1 MSQQSNMFQL
11 QVLDLRVE
19 ILNKGIL
26 ILLCLGGFMGMVLS
40 PFERA
45 YMPLLMVYAAIL
57 ILCIL
62 CLYLC
67 WTGRQKAPL
76 WICTWGMLLLS
87 LALVQAGR
95 GFISP
100 LWASVACVLAILL
113 IAPWAGWVAVGV
125 VSLSLIGLA
134 QFGMLFLPLAAL
146 IEAIIMAVV
155 LVFVTNV
162 AWRVLIGT
170 LEWMSEGSELAFK
183 QARELQNKS
192 AELENALKSLGQTSF
207 ALARANEQL
216 EIMVKFAEDARRS
229 KQEFAA
235 NISHELRT
243 PLNLIIGFS
252 DVILN
257 APATYYA
264 ERLPPKL
271 LADIQTI
278 HRNAN
283 HLSSLVNDILD
294 LSQMDVN
301 YMTIVREPVQVE
313 EFIRAAMND
322 FQSLA
327 TRRGLALQMEIAP
340 GLPEVYADRTRIRQV
355 LLNLLNNAVRFT
367 EKGRILI
374 RAGRMA
380 ELVQTH
386 LPAGGDAPFAGDV
399 QATNAVVISVNDTG
413 SGIAASDL
421 KRIFEPFTQVD
432 NSIRRKHGGSGL
444 GLTISKR
451 FIELHG
457 GHMWVESQIGEG
469 STFYF
474 SLPIVPP
481 ANVLG
486 IESTPQQIHR
496 YEVGTLAVLEKHP
509 TLSRLLERHLEG
521 IAITHVDSMENLTA
535 MAQSNSP
542 EAVLVNDATGQAL
555 LNAPWPAELKQTP
568 VVHCYLSGTNERM
581 MASLDA
587 GAQENVAA
595 PAEEQQ
601 RLLLS
606 KPITREQIGHV
617 LKQLLAVR
625 NAAPHPPEGEKRA
638 ARILVVED
646 DPDTLRLYSRM
657 LRLAP
662 MEMPLPCSVVVP
674 IEAQSGEEAIEFLR
688 TRSDLTIDGVL
699 LDVQLGGLSGFD
711 VLRSM
716 DADERLRHIPICMV
730 SGDGA
735 HEQPLVTP
743 YLTLT
748 RPDGLTTR
756 ELTQSIAALMPVVLP
771 GVEIRVPQQ
780 SEAW

>member
-1 MSQQSNMFQL
+1 MRQNSNMFRL
-11 QVLDLRVE
+11 QILDLRVE
-19 ILNKGIL
+19 ILTKGVL
-26 ILLCLGGFMGMVLS
+26 ILLFLSGFLGMVLS
-40 PFERA
+40 PFERG
-45 YMPLLMVYAAIL
+45 YMPTLMTYAAML
-57 ILCIL
+57 ILCVA
-62 CLYLC
+62 CVYLC
-67 WTGRQKAPL
+67 WTGKQRLPL
-76 WICTWGMLLLS
+76 WMCVWGMLGLSILLV
-87 LALVQAGR
+87 ATGH
-95 GFISP
+95 GHISP
-100 LWASVACVLAILL
+100 LWASVTCALAILL
-113 IAPWAGWVAVGV
+113 IGPWAGWLAVAVMGISMLWLWQMYP
-125 VSLSLIGLA
+125 SL
-134 QFGMLFLPLAAL
+134 LPFSAV
-146 IEAIIMAVV
+146 IEAMVMGVIV
-155 LVFVTNV
+155 VFVMSV
-162 AWRVLIGT
+162 ALKVLINT
-170 LEWMSEGSELAFK
+170 LEWMSQGSELAFK

-192 AELENALKSLGQTSF
+192 AELENAFKSLGQTSF

-216 EIMVKFAEDARRS
+216 EIMVKYAEDARRS

-257 APATYYA
+257 APSTYYA

-313 EFIRAAMND
+313 EFIRAALND

-327 TRRGLALQMEIAP
+327 TRRGLALQMDIGP
-340 GLPEVYADRTRIRQV
+340 GLPEIYADRTRIRQV

-374 RAGRMA
+374 RAGRMS
-380 ELVQTH
+380 ELGQPH
-386 LPAGGDAPFAGDV
+386 QPADGGNP
-399 QATNAVVISVNDTG
+399 QASDEVVISVVDTG
-413 SGIAASDL
+413 TGIAASDL

-432 NSIRRKHGGSGL
+432 NSIRRRHGGSGL

-457 GHMWVESQIGEG
+457 GHMWVESQVGVG

-496 YEVGTLAVLEKHP
+496 HEVGTLAVLEKHP

-521 IAITHVDSMENLTA
+521 IAITHVDSMDDLAAAAKTNC
-535 MAQSNSP
+535 P
-542 EAVLVNDATGQAL
+542 EAVLVNDSAGQPL
-555 LNAPWPAELKQTP
+555 LAAQWPSELKQTP
-568 VVHCYLSGTNERM
+568 VVHCYLSGTSERI

-587 GAQENVAA
+587 GAREN
-595 PAEEQQ
+595 PADALDGQK
-601 RLLLS
+601 RWLLS

-617 LKQLLAVR
+617 LEQLLASRVD
-625 NAAPHPPEGEKRA
+625 ATHPPEGEGRA

-662 MEMPLPCSVVVP
+662 LEMKLPCSAVVP

-688 TRSDLTIDGVL
+688 IRSDLAIDGVL
-699 LDVQLGGLSGFD
+699 LDMQLGTMTGFD
-711 VLRSM
+711 VLHSM
-716 DADERLRHIPICMV
+716 DSEERLRDIPVCMV
-730 SGDGA
+730 TGDGA

-748 RPDGLTTR
+748 RQDGLSTR
-756 ELTQSIAALMPVVLP
+756 ELTQLIAALMPVVLP
-771 GVEIRVPQQ
+771 GIEIRVPQQ
-780 SEAW
+780 SAAW

>member
-1 MSQQSNMFQL
+1 MRQNSNMFQL
-11 QVLDLRVE
+11 QILDLRVE
-19 ILNKGIL
+19 ILTKGVL
-26 ILLCLGGFMGMVLS
+26 ILLFLGGFLGMVIS
-40 PFERA
+40 PFERG
-45 YMPLLMVYAAIL
+45 YMPMLMTYAAML
-57 ILCIL
+57 ILCVA
-62 CLYLC
+62 CVYLC
-67 WTGRQKAPL
+67 WTGKQRLPL
-76 WICTWGMLLLS
+76 WMCVWGMLGLSILLV
-87 LALVQAGR
+87 ATGH
-95 GFISP
+95 GHISP
-100 LWASVACVLAILL
+100 LWASVTCALAILL
-113 IAPWAGWVAVGV
+113 IGPWAGWLAIAVMGISMLWLWQMFP
-125 VSLSLIGLA
+125 SL
-134 QFGMLFLPLAAL
+134 LPFSAV
-146 IEAIIMAVV
+146 IEAMVMGVIV
-155 LVFVTNV
+155 VFVMSM
-162 AWRVLIGT
+162 ALKVLIGT
-170 LEWMSEGSELAFK
+170 LEWMSQGSELAFK

-192 AELENALKSLGQTSF
+192 AELENAFKSLGQTSF

-216 EIMVKFAEDARRS
+216 EIMVKYAEDARRS

-257 APATYYA
+257 APSTYYA

-313 EFIRAAMND
+313 EFIRAALND

-327 TRRGLALQMEIAP
+327 TRRGLALQMEIGP
-340 GLPEVYADRTRIRQV
+340 GLPEIYADRTRIRQV

-367 EKGRILI
+367 EKGHILI
-374 RAGRMA
+374 RAGRMS
-380 ELVQTH
+380 ELGQPH
-386 LPAGGDAPFAGDV
+386 QPAGGSDS
-399 QATNAVVISVNDTG
+399 QASDEVVISVIDTG
-413 SGIAASDL
+413 TGIAAGDL

-457 GHMWVESQIGEG
+457 GHMWVESQVGQG

-521 IAITHVDSMENLTA
+521 IAITHVDSMDDLAAVAKTNC
-535 MAQSNSP
+535 P
-542 EAVLVNDATGQAL
+542 EAVLVNDSAGQPLPA
-555 LNAPWPAELKQTP
+555 NAWPSELKQTP
-568 VVHCYLSGTNERM
+568 VVHCYLSGTSERI
-581 MASLDA
+581 MASLGA
-587 GAQENVAA
+587 GAPEN
-595 PAEEQQ
+595 PANMPDGQK
-601 RLLLS
+601 RWLLS

-617 LKQLLAVR
+617 LEQLLASR
-625 NAAPHPPEGEKRA
+625 ADASHSPEGEGRA

-662 MEMPLPCSVVVP
+662 LEVKLPCSAVVP

-688 TRSDLTIDGVL
+688 MRSDLAIDGVL
-699 LDVQLGGLSGFD
+699 LDMQLGTMTGFD
-711 VLRSM
+711 VLHSM
-716 DADERLRHIPICMV
+716 DSEERLRHIPVCMV
-730 SGDGA
+730 TGDGV

-748 RPDGLTTR
+748 RQDGLSTR
-756 ELTQSIAALMPVVLP
+756 ELTQLIAALMPVVLP
-771 GVEIRVPQQ
+771 GIEVRVPQQ
-780 SEAW
+780 SAAW

>member
-1 MSQQSNMFQL
+1 MRQNSNMFRL
-11 QVLDLRVE
+11 QILDLRVE
-19 ILNKGIL
+19 ILTKGVL
-26 ILLCLGGFMGMVLS
+26 ILLFLGSFLRMVTLPFVNEFM
-40 PFERA
+40 PT
-45 YMPLLMVYAAIL
+45 LMVHAAML
-57 ILCIL
+57 ILCVA
-62 CLYLC
+62 CVYLC
-67 WTGRQKAPL
+67 WTGQQRLPL
-76 WICTWGMLLLS
+76 WLCAWGMLGLS
-87 LALVQAGR
+87 IMLVVASNGR
-95 GFISP
+95 ISP
-100 LWASVACVLAILL
+100 LWASASCMLVILL
-113 IAPWAGWVAVGV
+113 IGPWAGWLAVV
-125 VSLSLIGLA
+125 VMGIGLLWFS
-134 QFGMLFLPLAAL
+134 QLRPSLLPFPAL
-146 IEAIIMAVV
+146 IEAVV
-155 LVFVTNV
+155 MGVIVVFVMSV
-162 AWRVLIGT
+162 AWKVLIGT
-170 LEWMSEGSELAFK
+170 LEWMSQGSELAFK

-192 AELENALKSLGQTSF
+192 AELENAFKSLGQTSF

-216 EIMVKFAEDARRS
+216 EIMVKYAEDARRS

-313 EFIRAAMND
+313 EFIRAALND

-327 TRRGLALQMEIAP
+327 TRRGLALQMEIGPA
-340 GLPEVYADRTRIRQV
+340 LPEIYADRTRIRQV

-374 RAGRMA
+374 RAGKMA

-386 LPAGGDAPFAGDV
+386 QPVGGDQPTSGDPQAG
-399 QATNAVVISVNDTG
+399 NEVVISVNDTG

-457 GHMWVESQIGEG
+457 GHMWVESQVGVG

-496 YEVGTLAVLEKHP
+496 HEVGTLAVLEKHP

-521 IAITHVDSMENLTA
+521 IAITHVDSMDDLAAVAKTNC
-535 MAQSNSP
+535 P
-542 EAVLVNDATGQAL
+542 EAVLINDSAGQPL
-555 LNAPWPAELKQTP
+555 LASAWPSELKQTP
-568 VVHCYLSGTNERM
+568 VVHCYLSGASERI
-581 MASLDA
+581 MASLDTDA
-587 GAQENVAA
+587 HDNPADAQK
-595 PAEEQQ
+595 
-601 RLLLS
+601 RWLLS
-606 KPITREQIGHV
+606 KPITREQIGHM
-617 LKQLLAVR
+617 LEEILAPR
-625 NAAPHPPEGEKRA
+625 ADAPHPPEAEGRA

-662 MEMPLPCSVVVP
+662 LEMKLPCSVVVP

-688 TRSDLTIDGVL
+688 MRSDLAIDGVL
-699 LDVQLGGLSGFD
+699 LDMQLGTMNGFD
-711 VLRSM
+711 VLHSM
-716 DADERLRHIPICMV
+716 DSDERLRHIPVCMV
-730 SGDGA
+730 TGDGA

-748 RPDGLTTR
+748 RQDGLSTR
-756 ELTQSIAALMPVVLP
+756 ELTQLIAALMPVVLP
-771 GVEIRVPQQ
+771 GIEVRVPQQ
-780 SEAW
+780 SAAW

>member
-1 MSQQSNMFQL
+1 MRQNSNMFQL
-11 QVLDLRVE
+11 QILDLRVE
-19 ILNKGIL
+19 ILTKGVL
-26 ILLCLGGFMGMVLS
+26 ILLFLGGFLGMVLS
-40 PFERA
+40 PFERG
-45 YMPLLMVYAAIL
+45 YMPMLMTYAAML
-57 ILCIL
+57 ILCVA
-62 CLYLC
+62 CVYLC
-67 WTGRQKAPL
+67 WTGKQRLPL
-76 WICTWGMLLLS
+76 WMCVWGMLGLSILLV
-87 LALVQAGR
+87 ATGH
-95 GFISP
+95 GHISP
-100 LWASVACVLAILL
+100 LWASVTCALAILL
-113 IAPWAGWVAVGV
+113 IGPWAGWLAVAVMGI
-125 VSLSLIGLA
+125 SMLWLSQMFPLL
-134 QFGMLFLPLAAL
+134 LPFSAV
-146 IEAIIMAVV
+146 IEAMVMGVIV
-155 LVFVTNV
+155 VFVMSV
-162 AWRVLIGT
+162 ALKVLIGT
-170 LEWMSEGSELAFK
+170 LEWMSQGSELAFK
-183 QARELQNKS
+183 QSRELQNKS
-192 AELENALKSLGQTSF
+192 AELENAFKSLGQTSF

-216 EIMVKFAEDARRS
+216 EIMVKYAEDARRS

-257 APATYYA
+257 APSTYYA

-313 EFIRAAMND
+313 EFIRAALND

-327 TRRGLALQMEIAP
+327 TRRGLALQMEIGP
-340 GLPEVYADRTRIRQV
+340 GLPEIYADRTRIRQV

-374 RAGRMA
+374 RAGRMS
-380 ELVQTH
+380 ELGQPH
-386 LPAGGDAPFAGDV
+386 QPAGGSDSQTSDE
-399 QATNAVVISVNDTG
+399 VVISVIDTG
-413 SGIAASDL
+413 TGIAAGDL

-457 GHMWVESQIGEG
+457 GHMWVESQVGVG

-496 YEVGTLAVLEKHP
+496 HEVGTLAVLEKHP

-521 IAITHVDSMENLTA
+521 IAITHVDSMDDLAAVAKTNC
-535 MAQSNSP
+535 P
-542 EAVLVNDATGQAL
+542 EAVLVNDSAGQPLPA
-555 LNAPWPAELKQTP
+555 NAWPSELKQTP
-568 VVHCYLSGTNERM
+568 VVHCFLSGTSERI

-587 GAQENVAA
+587 GAREN
-595 PAEEQQ
+595 PADLPDGQK
-601 RLLLS
+601 RWLLS

-617 LKQLLAVR
+617 LEQLLASRVD
-625 NAAPHPPEGEKRA
+625 ASHPSEGEGRA

-662 MEMPLPCSVVVP
+662 LEMKLPCSAVVP

-688 TRSDLTIDGVL
+688 MRSDLAIDGVL
-699 LDVQLGGLSGFD
+699 LDMQLGTMTGFD
-711 VLRSM
+711 VLHSM
-716 DADERLRHIPICMV
+716 DSEERLRHIPVCMV
-730 SGDGA
+730 TGDGV
-735 HEQPLVTP
+735 HEPPLVTP

-748 RPDGLTTR
+748 RQDGLSTR
-756 ELTQSIAALMPVVLP
+756 ELTQLIAALMPVVLP
-771 GVEIRVPQQ
+771 GIEVRVPQQ
-780 SEAW
+780 SAAW

>member
-1 MSQQSNMFQL
+1 MRQNGSMFQL

-19 ILNKGIL
+19 ILTKGVL
-26 ILLCLGGFMGMVLS
+26 TMLCVVSFLGLVML
-40 PFERA
+40 PFQTE
-45 YMPLLMVYAAIL
+45 YMPTLMVFASFL
-57 ILCIL
+57 MLCIL
-62 CLYLC
+62 CIYLC
-67 WTGRQKAPL
+67 WTGKQRLPL
-76 WICTWGMLLLS
+76 WLCAWGI
-87 LALVQAGR
+87 LALSILLVVSSDGH
-95 GFISP
+95 ISP
-100 LWASVACVLAILL
+100 LWASITCALMILL
-113 IAPWAGWVAVGV
+113 IGPWAGWVAVALMGGGLTLLLHV
-125 VSLSLIGLA
+125 NPALLLASPVSA
-134 QFGMLFLPLAAL
+134 
-146 IEAIIMAVV
+146 AVV
-155 LVFVTNV
+155 MGVILVFVV
-162 AWRVLIGT
+162 SIAWHVLT
-170 LEWMSEGSELAFK
+170 SMMEWMSEGSELAFK
-183 QARELQNKS
+183 QARELQDKS
-192 AELENALKSLGQTSF
+192 AALENALKSLGQTSF

-216 EIMVKFAEDARRS
+216 EIMVKYAEDARRS

-257 APATYYA
+257 APSTYYA

-271 LADIQTI
+271 MADIQTI

-327 TRRGLALQMEIAP
+327 TRRGLALQMEIEP
-340 GLPEVYADRTRIRQV
+340 GLPDIYADRTRIRQV

-374 RAGRMA
+374 RAGKMS
-380 ELVQTH
+380 ELGQAH
-386 LPAGGDAPFAGDV
+386 RPADDGDPQLGDE
-399 QATNAVVISVNDTG
+399 VVISVNDTG

-457 GHMWVESQIGEG
+457 GHMWVESQVGVG

-474 SLPIVPP
+474 SLPVVPP

-486 IESTPQQIHR
+486 TESTPQQIHR
-496 YEVGTLAVLEKHP
+496 HEVGTLAVLEQHP

-521 IAITHVDSMENLTA
+521 IAITHVDSMERLVA
-535 MAQSNSP
+535 AAQISCP
-542 EAVLVNDATGQAL
+542 EAVLVNDSTGQASPP
-555 LNAPWPAELKQTP
+555 AQWPDELKHIP
-568 VVHCYLSGTNERM
+568 VVHCYLSGTNERI
-581 MASLDA
+581 MASLGGQVRQVGDA
-587 GAQENVAA
+587 AEGEA
-595 PAEEQQ
+595 PK
-601 RLLLS
+601 RWLLS
-606 KPITREQIGHV
+606 KPISREQIGQV
-617 LKQLLAVR
+617 LERLLAQRVE
-625 NAAPHPPEGEKRA
+625 APSGHESPLRP

-646 DPDTLRLYSRM
+646 DPDTLRLYGRM

-662 MEMPLPCSVVVP
+662 LEMKLPCSVVVP
-674 IEAQSGEEAIEFLR
+674 IEAQSGEEAIEFLHAR
-688 TRSDLTIDGVL
+688 GDQGIDGVL
-699 LDVQLGGLSGFD
+699 LDMQLGAINGFD

-716 DADERLRHIPICMV
+716 DADEHLRHISVCMV
-730 SGDGA
+730 TGDSV
-735 HEQPLVTP
+735 HEEPLVTP
-743 YLTLT
+743 YLTLS
-748 RPDGLTTR
+748 RADGLSTR
-756 ELTQSIAALMPVVLP
+756 ELTQLIAALMPVVLP
-771 GVEIRVPQQ
+771 GIEVRVPQQ
-780 SEAW
+780 SAAW

>member
-1 MSQQSNMFQL
+1 MRQNSNMFQL
-11 QVLDLRVE
+11 QILDLRVE
-19 ILNKGIL
+19 ILTKGVL
-26 ILLCLGGFMGMVLS
+26 ILLFLGGFLGMVFS
-40 PFERA
+40 PFERG
-45 YMPLLMVYAAIL
+45 YMPMLMTYAAML
-57 ILCIL
+57 ILCVA
-62 CLYLC
+62 CVYLC
-67 WTGRQKAPL
+67 WTGKQRLPL
-76 WICTWGMLLLS
+76 WMCVWGMLGLSILLV
-87 LALVQAGR
+87 ATGH
-95 GFISP
+95 GHISP
-100 LWASVACVLAILL
+100 LWASVTCALAILL
-113 IAPWAGWVAVGV
+113 IGPWAGWLAVAVMDI
-125 VSLSLIGLA
+125 SMLWLSQMFPLL
-134 QFGMLFLPLAAL
+134 LPFSAV
-146 IEAIIMAVV
+146 IEAMVMGVIV
-155 LVFVTNV
+155 VFVMSV
-162 AWRVLIGT
+162 ALKVLIGT
-170 LEWMSEGSELAFK
+170 LEWMSQGSELAFK
-183 QARELQNKS
+183 QSRELQNKS
-192 AELENALKSLGQTSF
+192 AELENAFKSLGQTSF

-216 EIMVKFAEDARRS
+216 EIMVKYAEDARRS

-257 APATYYA
+257 APSTYYA

-313 EFIRAAMND
+313 EFIRAALND

-327 TRRGLALQMEIAP
+327 TRRGLALQMEIGP
-340 GLPEVYADRTRIRQV
+340 GLPEIYADRTRIRQV

-374 RAGRMA
+374 RAGRMS
-380 ELVQTH
+380 ELGQPHQPADGDSQTS
-386 LPAGGDAPFAGDV
+386 DE
-399 QATNAVVISVNDTG
+399 VVISVIDTG
-413 SGIAASDL
+413 TGIAAGDL

-457 GHMWVESQIGEG
+457 GHMWVESQVGVG

-496 YEVGTLAVLEKHP
+496 HEVGTLAVLEKHP

-521 IAITHVDSMENLTA
+521 IAITHVDSMDDLAAVAKTNC
-535 MAQSNSP
+535 P
-542 EAVLVNDATGQAL
+542 EAVLVNDSAGQ
-555 LNAPWPAELKQTP
+555 PPFTTQWPSELKQTP
-568 VVHCYLSGTNERM
+568 VVHCYLSGTSERI

-587 GAQENVAA
+587 GARDN
-595 PAEEQQ
+595 PADSPDGQK
-601 RLLLS
+601 RWLLS

-617 LKQLLAVR
+617 LEQLLASRVD
-625 NAAPHPPEGEKRA
+625 ASHPSEGEGRA

-662 MEMPLPCSVVVP
+662 LEMKLPCSAVVP

-688 TRSDLTIDGVL
+688 MRSDLAIDGVL
-699 LDVQLGGLSGFD
+699 LDMQLGTLNGFD
-711 VLRSM
+711 VLHSM
-716 DADERLRHIPICMV
+716 DSEERLRHIPVCMV
-730 SGDGA
+730 TGDGV

-748 RPDGLTTR
+748 RQDGLSTR
-756 ELTQSIAALMPVVLP
+756 ELTQLIAALMPVVLP
-771 GVEIRVPQQ
+771 GIEVRVPQQ
-780 SEAW
+780 SAAW

>member
-1 MSQQSNMFQL
+1 MRQNSNMFQL
-11 QVLDLRVE
+11 QILDLRVE
-19 ILNKGIL
+19 ILTKGVL
-26 ILLCLGGFMGMVLS
+26 ILLFLGGFLGMVLS
-40 PFERA
+40 PFERG
-45 YMPLLMVYAAIL
+45 YMPMLMTYAAML
-57 ILCIL
+57 ILCVA
-62 CLYLC
+62 CVYLC
-67 WTGRQKAPL
+67 WTGKQRLPL
-76 WICTWGMLLLS
+76 WMCVWGMLGLSILLV
-87 LALVQAGR
+87 ATGH
-95 GFISP
+95 GHISP
-100 LWASVACVLAILL
+100 LWASVTCALAILL
-113 IAPWAGWVAVGV
+113 IGPWAGWLAVAVMGISMLWLWQMFP
-125 VSLSLIGLA
+125 SL
-134 QFGMLFLPLAAL
+134 LPFSAV
-146 IEAIIMAVV
+146 IEAMVMGVIV
-155 LVFVTNV
+155 VFVMSV
-162 AWRVLIGT
+162 ALKVLIGT
-170 LEWMSEGSELAFK
+170 LEWMSQGSELAFK

-192 AELENALKSLGQTSF
+192 AELENAFKSLGQTSF

-216 EIMVKFAEDARRS
+216 EIMVKYAEDARRS

-257 APATYYA
+257 APSTYYA

-313 EFIRAAMND
+313 EFIRAALND

-327 TRRGLALQMEIAP
+327 TRRGLALQMEIGP
-340 GLPEVYADRTRIRQV
+340 GLPEIYADRTRIRQV

-374 RAGRMA
+374 RAGRMS
-380 ELVQTH
+380 ELGQPH
-386 LPAGGDAPFAGDV
+386 QPAGGGDS
-399 QATNAVVISVNDTG
+399 QASDEVVISVIDTG
-413 SGIAASDL
+413 TGIAASDL

-457 GHMWVESQIGEG
+457 GHMWVESQVGQG

-496 YEVGTLAVLEKHP
+496 HEVGTLAVLEKHP

-521 IAITHVDSMENLTA
+521 IAITHVDSMDDLAAVAKTNC
-535 MAQSNSP
+535 P
-542 EAVLVNDATGQAL
+542 EAVLVNDSAGQPLPA
-555 LNAPWPAELKQTP
+555 NAWPSELKQTP
-568 VVHCYLSGTNERM
+568 VVHCYLSGTSERI
-581 MASLDA
+581 MASL
-587 GAQENVAA
+587 GASAREN
-595 PAEEQQ
+595 PADMPDGQK
-601 RLLLS
+601 RWLLS

-617 LKQLLAVR
+617 LEQLLASRVD
-625 NAAPHPPEGEKRA
+625 ASYPSEGEGRA

-662 MEMPLPCSVVVP
+662 LEMKLPCSAVVP

-688 TRSDLTIDGVL
+688 MRSDLAIDGVL
-699 LDVQLGGLSGFD
+699 LDMQLGTMTGFG
-711 VLRSM
+711 VLHSM
-716 DADERLRHIPICMV
+716 DLEERLRHIPVCMV
-730 SGDGA
+730 TGDGV

-748 RPDGLTTR
+748 RQDGLSTR
-756 ELTQSIAALMPVVLP
+756 ELTQLIAALMPVVLP
-771 GVEIRVPQQ
+771 GIEVRVPQQ
-780 SEAW
+780 SAAW